1 MSRWTGNVEL
11 SDRIDTGGIITEVK
25 TGIIGSYYS
34 VQKKPA
40 GATTKTDDMDRVTPQ
55 ASIGWRAPVSL
66 AGSSRSAVL
75 EPRLQ
80 FAYIGGTDRSADIP
94 NRDSADYRIDE
105 ANLFLLNRYQGYDYL
120 RPGTR
125 ADMGVSAVAN
135 DALVGDVTG
144 FVGASYRLSGK
155 PSTGLTVNEDDNLSD
170 IVASLGINPDMPFE
184 INWSGRL
191 APSDFELNESRTT
204 VRARCASSATLSSMC
219 RWPSRIFRARL
230 PTSRK

>member
-1 MSRWTGNVEL
+1 M
-11 SDRIDTGGIITEVK
+11 
-25 TGIIGSYYS
+25 
-34 VQKKPA
+34 A
-40 GATTKTDDMDRVTPQ
+40 
-55 ASIGWRAPVSL
+55 RAVSPL
-66 AGSSRSAVL
+66 VLTLGVL

-80 FAYIGGTDRSADIP
+80 FAYIGGKDKTADIP

-144 FVGASYRLSGK
+144 FIGASYRLSGK
-155 PSTGLTVNEDDNLSD
+155 PSKGLAVNDDDNLSD
-170 IVASLGINPDMPFE
+170 IVASVGINPDMPFE

-191 APSDFELNESRTT
+191 ASRDFKLNESGPPS
-204 VRARCASSATLSSMC
+204 RAGCANSAILSNMPK
-219 RWPSRIFRARL
+219 WPSHISRAPR
-230 PTSRK
+230 PTLRK